1 MQYIVGSQT
10 LAAGGVVTVSGTK
23 VSLAAGGSDVVVGS
37 STEALAPYITAG
49 FGSGTNG
56 MTLQTFRGGAEGKSG
71 WGWGRRDVWLV
82 GVGVGVAVW
91 L

>member
-1 MQYIVGSQT
+1 M
-10 LAAGGVVTVSGTK
+10 TVSGTE

-37 STEALAPYITAG
+37 STEALGPYITAG

-56 MTLQTFRGGAEGKSG
+56 TVGGTLAAGAGAGRGSG
-71 WGWGRRDVWLV
+71 WSEVWRVGVV
-82 GVGVGVAVW
+82 GVGIVVA